1 MNKLVA
7 TVALLVASA
16 SAYDVLAYSAPIT
29 NDVYSVEINLKT
41 TKRNVVFGKE
51 SVLEYRSVTTKAYK
65 GFYIAEDGFSTLE
78 GISSEAMNNVLLL
91 GINGWLFNAPLI
103 MITGEPLGK
112 KGDEVEVA
120 GVMASSG
127 ILSGAPSLNSE
138 VSTDK
143 ESIVANV
150 GPSLDVEA
158 IAILMGFGN
167 YDLKN
172 DRVSSINGSIMV
184 LVLPYDL
191 FVAPTYGSDLA
202 SLSPLP
208 ESIPQP
214 SIAYGT
220 FSMKYSLE
228 ASRREAA
235 DDYEWIESKLGVTI
249 RPR

>member
-1 MNKLVA
+1 MNKLVT
-7 TVALLVASA
+7 TVALLVAA
-16 SAYDVLAYSAPIT
+16 VSAYDVLAYSAPTT

-65 GFYIAEDGFSTLE
+65 GFYIVEDGFSTLE
-78 GISSEAMNNVLLL
+78 SISPEAMDNVLLL

-127 ILSGAPSLNSE
+127 ILSGAPTLNGE
-138 VSTDK
+138 VSK

-150 GPSLDVEA
+150 RPSSDVEA

-191 FVAPTYGSDLA
+191 FDTATYGSDLA
-202 SLSPLP
+202 ALSPAP
-208 ESIPQP
+208 ESLPQP

-235 DDYEWIESKLGVTI
+235 DDYEWIESKLGVSI